1 MSILKELWTEE
12 IADPQV
18 RTTYH
23 YDLDLRE
30 RLESTAALAR
40 ENLEKAS
47 TQEKYFNRTART
59 RTLKVGDKVLV
70 LLPTDSN
77 KLLLQWKGP
86 FSIKKKVNKVYYQV
100 CMKG

>member
-1 MSILKELWTEE
+1 MKELCTDE

-18 RTTYH
+18 MTTFQYV
-23 YDLDLRE
+23 LDLRD
-30 RLESTAALAR
+30 RLKSPAALAR

-47 TQEKYFNRTART
+47 RRRAKYFNRTARA

-86 FSIKKKVNKVYYQV
+86 FSIKKKVNNVDYQV
-100 CMKG
+100 CL